1 MRIQIK
7 QLGSVQEQHSFG
19 MLEAGE
25 GVVYETHQA
34 HVHVLLGLLPE
45 LLFRAVAKNRQKQ
58 IKTTTERL
66 KFMKNPD

>member
-7 QLGSVQEQHSFG
+7 QLGSVQEQRSFG

-34 HVHVLLGLLPE
+34 HVHVLLGPLLPE
-45 LLFRAVAKNRQKQ
+45 LQGCGKKCKNKSKQ
-58 IKTTTERL
+58 QL
-66 KFMKNPD
+66 KD